1 MKVRPLG
8 ASGIAVSSLS
18 LGSWRTFERIPREVG
33 AAVMEKARENG
44 ISFLDDARYNDE
56 TGTAPIKSG
65 YSEVV
70 FGELFRASGWK
81 RDEVVV
87 ANKLWWEFWPEQ
99 GAAAELEG
107 SLGRMGLD
115 HLDLVYAERP
125 PDGLGLD
132 EVVRQVGG
140 LIRSGKVRAWGV
152 LNWPAVQIAEVGRIA
167 AEQGVPNPAAA
178 QLAYSVAMR
187 SPVEDEDMATALA
200 SCGASVVASFAMLGG
215 VLTGKYL
222 DADAGGRWTG
232 QLEDPRLRAGHD
244 AAVALRDL
252 ASRAGT
258 TAAALAIAFPLLNPN
273 VASVLFG
280 ATSAEQVAANLEALE
295 IVANLSPELRTELLA
310 VGALGDSATR
320 V

>member
-1 MKVRPLG
+1 MRPLG
-8 ASGIAVSSLS
+8 GSGISVSSLS
-18 LGSWRTFERIPREVG
+18 LGSWRTFERVPREVG
-33 AAVMEKARENG
+33 LAVMEKARESG
-44 ISFLDDARYNDE
+44 INFLDDARYNDE
-56 TGTAPIKSG
+56 TGSAPLKSG

-70 FGELFRASGWK
+70 FGDLFRAAGWK
-81 RDEVVV
+81 RDEVVL
-87 ANKLWWEFWPEQ
+87 ANKLWWEFWPEED
-99 GAAAELEG
+99 AAAELEG
-107 SLGRMGLD
+107 SLGRMGMD

-125 PDGLGLD
+125 PEGLGLD

-152 LNWPAVQIAEVGRIA
+152 LNWPAAQIAEVGRMA
-167 AEQGVPNPAAA
+167 AEQGVPNPATA

-187 SPVEDEDMATALA
+187 SPVEDAEMVAALA

-222 DADAGGRWTG
+222 DGGAGGRWDG
-232 QLEDPRLRAGHD
+232 QLDDPRLRAGHY

-258 TAAALAIAFPLLNPN
+258 TPAALAIAFPLLNPI

-280 ATSAEQVAANLEALE
+280 ATSPEQVAANVEALE
-295 IVANLSPELRTELLA
+295 VVAGLSPDLRAELLA
-310 VGALGDSATR
+310 IGV
-320 V
+320 

>member
-1 MKVRPLG
+1 MARPADRPLG
-8 ASGIAVSSLS
+8 GSGITVSNLS
-18 LGSWRTFERIPREVG
+18 LGSWRTYERIPRHDG
-33 AAVMEKARENG
+33 LAVMKKAREGG
-44 ISFLDDARYNDE
+44 INFLDDARYNDE
-56 TGTAPIKSG
+56 TGTAPLKTG

-81 RDEVVV
+81 RDEVVL

-99 GAAAELEG
+99 DAAAELEG
-107 SLGRMGLD
+107 SLGRLGLD

-125 PDGLGLD
+125 PEGLGLD

-140 LIRSGKVRAWGV
+140 LLKAGKIRAWGL
-152 LNWPAVQIAEVGRIA
+152 LNWPPGQIAEVGRIA

-187 SPVEDEDMATALA
+187 SPVEDQEMVAALA
-200 SCGASVVASFAMLGG
+200 SIGASVVASFVMLGG

-222 DADAGGRWTG
+222 DEDAQGRWTG

-252 ASRAGT
+252 ASQTGT
-258 TAAALAIAFPLLNPN
+258 TAAALAIAFPLLNPS

-280 ATSAEQVAANLEALE
+280 ATSPEQVARNLEALD
-295 IVANLSPELRTELLA
+295 VLANLDQSTLAQLRGIGTA
-310 VGALGDSATR
+310 KP
-320 V
+320 